1 MRIKISGNIVEN
13 DNPNKT
19 NYNHEIY
26 SMILTNIS
34 TERAKR
40 IHEKKRF
47 KRLFTFS
54 DVYIN
59 KDKLHLYIS
68 GHDELIKDFINNI
81 MFNQMVRIGDKV
93 VVITSIEPL
102 ENQLKEK
109 ECYIFK
115 TKFIVNEKEN
125 DKVCLS
131 KDEEYIKKR
140 ISDIIRDKYNEMNNS
155 SINDNLN
162 VKIIKVR
169 HTYTKYKDHHLNS
182 YKAMLQISG
191 NKDLINLMYNL
202 GVGENTASGHGF
214 VWEVA

>member
-40 IHEKKRF
+40 IHEKRRF

-68 GHDELIKDFINNI
+68 GQDELIKDFINNI

-109 ECYIFK
+109 ECYTFK
-115 TKFIVNEKEN
+115 TKFIVNEKED

-140 ISDIIRDKYNEMNNS
+140 ISDIIRDKYNETNGSN
-155 SINDNLN
+155 INDNLN
-162 VKIIKVR
+162 VKIIKTR

-182 YKAMLQISG
+182 YKATLQVSG

-214 VWEVA
+214 VWEVV